1 MPRASRW
8 TIFADDR
15 VGHAELPQSINLLH
29 PATFGFGQ
37 ELDCVTVTGEFND
50 RNIHLSHN
58 FLPNPYYSMNFNNF
72 PSLKSFIPQ
81 KYSWIFSSK
90 SSKITGFTI
99 SMNFKSSLI
108 IPIIYSYY
116 PIKSQAISSSIFDP
130 RRKPEPNVNHPTN
143 METRIISTSSI
154 AETKKRIQNSNL
166 PPLLSGKP
174 LKTPFKSSPPPYI
187 VANYLINQR
196 VQRFNDYNFPRLENL
211 YLYEKETFSVRIMS
225 LRYEAG

>member
-1 MPRASRW
+1 
-8 TIFADDR
+8 
-15 VGHAELPQSINLLH
+15 
-29 PATFGFGQ
+29 
-37 ELDCVTVTGEFND
+37 
-50 RNIHLSHN
+50 
-58 FLPNPYYSMNFNNF
+58 
-72 PSLKSFIPQ
+72 
-81 KYSWIFSSK
+81 
-90 SSKITGFTI
+90 
-99 SMNFKSSLI
+99 
-108 IPIIYSYY
+108 
-116 PIKSQAISSSIFDP
+116 
-130 RRKPEPNVNHPTN
+130 